1 MSTATRRDALPA
13 LVVAV
18 ALVAAS
24 AYGLTAA
31 RPYVDLPEAT
41 VTAARA
47 QDVCSLV
54 VAVLLVVLS
63 TRGSG
68 VAHLTRLGL
77 YGYAAYSYLVYM
89 TGMPMN
95 RAFLVYVVL
104 VAAAGAGLVD
114 GIARLAV
121 PAFGRV
127 GRRLERGTGWLLVS
141 VAVLFAGLW
150 LSMLLPFAL
159 GGARPTTEGPDGVAY
174 PIFVLDLCVV
184 LPCLAVVG
192 GMLLRRHPAGGP
204 LAMVALVKI
213 VTLFSVLWA
222 GAIAGVVRD
231 DDVRLGP
238 DAGPSTVMLALC
250 CWLLVRWARGLGHVS
265 GGTRAVIWPPAGNS
279 HPVNRGRR
287 AARRPGQN
295 LGLRG
300 PSALGRRPPTSHSG
314 RDDGRWV
321 PARGKGSER

>member
-1 MSTATRRDALPA
+1 MSTVARRDALPA
-13 LVVAV
+13 LVVAA

-54 VAVLLVVLS
+54 VAVLLVVLA
-63 TRGSG
+63 TRGCG

-77 YGYAAYSYLVYM
+77 YGYAAYSYLVYL

-114 GIARLAV
+114 GIARLDV

-159 GGARPTTEGPDGVAY
+159 GGPRPTTEGPDGVAY

-184 LPCLAVVG
+184 LPCLAAVG
-192 GMLLRRHPAGGP
+192 GMLLRRHPAGG
-204 LAMVALVKI
+204 
-213 VTLFSVLWA
+213 
-222 GAIAGVVRD
+222 
-231 DDVRLGP
+231 
-238 DAGPSTVMLALC
+238 
-250 CWLLVRWARGLGHVS
+250 
-265 GGTRAVIWPPAGNS
+265 
-279 HPVNRGRR
+279 
-287 AARRPGQN
+287 AARHGRPGQDRHS
-295 LGLRG
+295 LQRAVGRCPRGRG
-300 PSALGRRPPTSHSG
+300 PRRRRPAGARRRPP
-314 RDDGRWV
+314 
-321 PARGKGSER
+321 AR